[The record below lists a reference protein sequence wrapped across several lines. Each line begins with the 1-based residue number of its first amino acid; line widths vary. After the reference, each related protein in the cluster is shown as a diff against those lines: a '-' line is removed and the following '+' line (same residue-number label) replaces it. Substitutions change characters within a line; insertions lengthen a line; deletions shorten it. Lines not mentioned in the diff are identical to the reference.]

1 MQESDAAAVAAN
13 TFRKVEWKV
22 LRDELLRDGLV
33 VQFGSM
39 VSFAHHSFQ
48 EFLTARYLLE
58 DLNGAHLSTYCD
70 DYLRGSDWWQEVL
83 CFYIN
88 LAGKSQETRV
98 WLDERLKATSRYA
111 TAQER
116 ATFLRG
122 HLSSSFP
129 FAK

>member
-88 LAGKSQETRV
+88 FSFGLTVLIHISLG
-98 WLDERLKATSRYA
+98 RLEQSKAEQTI
-111 TAQER
+111 Q
-116 ATFLRG
+116 
-122 HLSSSFP
+122 
-129 FAK
+129 